1 MRPYHRPLIVVFS
14 SFALATLL
22 SYAAVELTEPEP
34 KQPEEV
40 VGMCVGVQ
48 HPSIYYPVE
57 SETKKIAD
65 PKNTETTLPERKN
78 QSRHSGG
85 ILFCGVGKMTR
96 PSTPSS
102 EEIKNIEAFNKAC
115 NEAFGG
121 DPRKLVALANFYL
134 MGIGTEKNE
143 AEATRIYAIGAEK
156 GDAECQARF
165 KAAMEKAAAASR

>member
-57 SETKKIAD
+57 SETKKISD
-65 PKNTETTLPERKN
+65 PKNSEKTLTERKN

-85 ILFCGVGKMTR
+85 MLFCGVGKMDR
-96 PSTPSS
+96 PSAPSS

-115 NEAFGG
+115 YDFI
-121 DPRKLVALANFYL
+121 
-134 MGIGTEKNE
+134 MGIGTKKNE